1 MAGYT
6 GISNPFRFGGA
17 GGVVVSGTSMD
28 DYAHIQESIKQ
39 IILTGV
45 NEREFET
52 SFGSQVRSQLFKGYE
67 DEIELSILKYHITDA
82 LEKWEN
88 RISVIDVVL
97 EPMESTNGEAG
108 LTCTITYEVT
118 KYLSEDSVTFTITE

>member
-6 GISNPFRFGGA
+6 GISYPFRFGGA

-28 DYAHIQESIKQ
+28 DYSHIQESIKQ

-67 DEIELSILKYHITDA
+67 DEIELSILKYHITEA
-82 LEKWEN
+82 LEKWES

-97 EPMESTNGEAG
+97 EPMESTDGEAG
-108 LTCTITYEVT
+108 LVCTINYEVT